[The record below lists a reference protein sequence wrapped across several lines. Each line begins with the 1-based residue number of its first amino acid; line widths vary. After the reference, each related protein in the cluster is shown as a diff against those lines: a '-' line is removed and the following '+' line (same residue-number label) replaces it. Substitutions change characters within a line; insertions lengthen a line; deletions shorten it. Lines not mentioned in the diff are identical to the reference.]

1 MDAGGSAISG
11 LICQDLTVAPG
22 DAPVLRN
29 LDLEVP
35 DGTRTV
41 LVGPSGAGKTTL
53 LRAICGL
60 ERASGGSVRI
70 GDRSVEGLPAH
81 RRRCAMV
88 FQEPRLLPN
97 LDLVDNVAFAL
108 RGAGVRRS
116 ERRAR
121 ARDLLGEVGLGGFGD
136 RNVAGLSG
144 GEQQRVALARALCPE
159 PELLLLDE
167 PLAAVD
173 PNRRAALRQLIV
185 ELQRQREVTMLA
197 VTHDRGEAAELGQ
210 RVALMLE
217 GQIIQHDRPR
227 ELFERPAGA
236 AVAGFFGA
244 NVVRGPVRSGQLLL
258 GEAGIPVP
266 GPDGEATVTIRPE
279 RVLLDPGSRLR
290 MTVVEATYV
299 GTYVRLALK
308 GSGARL
314 EAHCDV
320 AVAPPAGAEVGVTLP
335 QDRLWRIPDPGKAP
349 VRR

>member
-1 MDAGGSAISG
+1 MDSGGLAISG
-11 LICQDLTVAPG
+11 LICQNLTVAPG
-22 DAPVLRN
+22 GAPVLRN

-60 ERASGGSVRI
+60 ERASAGSVAI
-70 GDRSVEGLPAH
+70 GDHSVEGLPAH

-108 RGAGVRRS
+108 RGAGVRQS

-136 RNVAGLSG
+136 RNVSGLSG

-173 PNRRAALRQLIV
+173 PNRRAALLRLIV
-185 ELQRQREVTMLA
+185 ELQRQRGVTMLA
-197 VTHDRGEAAELGQ
+197 VTHDRGEAAELGE

-217 GQIIQHDRPR
+217 GQIIQHDRPW

-266 GPDGEATVTIRPE
+266 GPDGKATLTIRPE
-279 RVLLDPGSRLR
+279 RVLLDPASRLR

-308 GSGARL
+308 GSDASL

-349 VRR
+349 VGR